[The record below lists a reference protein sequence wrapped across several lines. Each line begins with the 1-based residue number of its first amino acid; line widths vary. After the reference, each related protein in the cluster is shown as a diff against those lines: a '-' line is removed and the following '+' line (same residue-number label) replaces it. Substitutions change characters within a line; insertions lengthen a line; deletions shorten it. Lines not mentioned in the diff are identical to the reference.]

1 MSAARPFTGRH
12 AALVICGG
20 FAIVFAVNLTMAVL
34 ATRSFP
40 GLVVPNSYIASQKF
54 NGWLAAGRAQQ
65 AQGWNVSATAD
76 GDRLVIRAMESGGA
90 VLTDLDATAAVS
102 HPLGQGDPVRITLTE
117 TAPGTYTGPLGLTP
131 GQWQAE
137 IRLSRGEQQHYLKQ
151 RLLVSG

>member
-1 MSAARPFTGRH
+1 MSTSRPFTGRH

-20 FAIVFAVNLTMAVL
+20 FALVIAVNLTMAVL

-65 AQGWNVSATAD
+65 AQGWNISAAAD
-76 GDRLVIRAMESGGA
+76 GDQLVIRATDSGGA
-90 VLTDLDATAAVS
+90 VLTGLDAMAMVS
-102 HPLGQGDPVRITLTE
+102 HPLGQGDPIRTTLTE
-117 TAPGTYTGPLGLTP
+117 TAPGTYAGPHGLTP

-137 IRLSRGEQQHYLKQ
+137 IRLSRGKQQHYLKQ
-151 RLLVSG
+151 RLLVPG